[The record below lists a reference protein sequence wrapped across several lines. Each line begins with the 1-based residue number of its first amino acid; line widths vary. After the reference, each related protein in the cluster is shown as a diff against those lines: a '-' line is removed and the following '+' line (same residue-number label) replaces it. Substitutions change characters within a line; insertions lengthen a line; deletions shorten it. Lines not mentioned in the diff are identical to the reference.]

1 MNTQAPIRT
10 AAVAGQFYPESPDVL
25 REEVDAL
32 LAAAPKDDRITGD
45 IVAIVAPHAG
55 YIYSGRIAAIAYRQV
70 QGREYDAVVI
80 LAPSHREAFAGV
92 SLMPAGGYETPL
104 GIAGIHEGIAR
115 KLLEQGGC
123 IH

>member
-70 QGREYDAVVI
+70 QGREYDA
-80 LAPSHREAFAGV
+80 
-92 SLMPAGGYETPL
+92 
-104 GIAGIHEGIAR
+104 
-115 KLLEQGGC
+115 
-123 IH
+123 